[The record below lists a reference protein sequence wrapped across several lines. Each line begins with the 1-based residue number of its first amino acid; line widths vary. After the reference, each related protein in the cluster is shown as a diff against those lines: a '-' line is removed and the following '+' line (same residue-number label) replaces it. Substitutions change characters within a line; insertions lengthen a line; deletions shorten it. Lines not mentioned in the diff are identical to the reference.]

1 MQASIEHNA
10 APGDAPGG
18 DATAPPYARSAAG
31 RARTLPGQDEIKSR
45 WKQRIGAA
53 KLTWGRIAES
63 ELLQIE
69 GHEQKLSRLI
79 QERYAVTRDEAV
91 AQVRAFFNKHLP

>member
-1 MQASIEHNA
+1 MQTSIEHNA

-18 DATAPPYARSAAG
+18 NAKAPPARSAAG
-31 RARTLPGQDEIKSR
+31 RARALPGQHDIKGR
-45 WKQRIGAA
+45 WKQHIGAA

-63 ELLQIE
+63 ELLQLE